1 MIEDW
6 DKSPFQCTPSRGAS
20 AGEAPYHRSQ
30 KKSSIQDPVSSRE
43 EIHSWSRKAPIL
55 TRFQTRGSKLAAI
68 YYLSIVQIS
77 INTPALLFPAITLLM
92 LAYTNRFLALATLI
106 RNLHAKYKQIQE
118 DKEIIKAQ
126 IHNLKRRLN
135 LVKQMQGSGITS
147 FFFCVLSMLFF
158 FLRYEMWAISIFGIS
173 LVFLLISLF
182 LSLAEIYISTKAL
195 EIELK
200 DMEEE

>member
-1 MIEDW
+1 MHE
-6 DKSPFQCTPSRGAS
+6 F
-20 AGEAPYHRSQ
+20 
-30 KKSSIQDPVSSRE
+30 
-43 EIHSWSRKAPIL
+43 
-55 TRFQTRGSKLAAI
+55 
-68 YYLSIVQIS
+68 S

-182 LSLAEIYISTKAL
+182 LSLTEIYISTKAL